1 MNLALTIALSA
12 LAAATPEPVP
22 DPATA
27 SIVRAAQEAEKNAGA
42 VIGVSVLHLETGR
55 RIAHRGNERF
65 QMASIFKVPV
75 AIATLGAAEK
85 GMLRLDQDV
94 EIRPA
99 DRQKIGPLYDGW
111 KPGMRVTVERMVD
124 VMLVY
129 SDNTAADKL
138 IQLLGGPSAVEKAL
152 TARGVTGIRISLDEK
167 GMGAAM
173 KKNLAAF
180 ERGAQN
186 GTSPDAIAR
195 MLARLFRGELL
206 PLPRT
211 DFILDAM
218 RRCSTGGKRL
228 RAGLPKGTDVRDKTG
243 TVRSC
248 SNDAGIITLPDGTHL
263 VVAVFVR
270 GGADAAARDAAIASV
285 ARAAW
290 EAFAPTR

>member
-42 VIGVSVLHLETGR
+42 AIGVSVLHLETGR

-65 QMASIFKVPV
+65 QMASVFKVPV

-99 DRQKIGPLYDGW
+99 DRQKIGPLYGGW
-111 KPGMRVTVERMVD
+111 KPEMRVTVERMVD

-152 TARGVTGIRISLDEK
+152 TARGVTGIRISLDER

-173 KKNLAAF
+173 RKDLAAF
-180 ERGAQN
+180 EKGAQN
-186 GTSPDAIAR
+186 GASPDSIAA
-195 MLARLFRGELL
+195 LLGRLHRGELL
-206 PLPRT
+206 SRT
-211 DFILDAM
+211 SADRILDAM
-218 RRCSTGGKRL
+218 RRCATGDKRL
-228 RAGLPKGTDVRDKTG
+228 RAGLPKGTEVRDKTG
-243 TVRSC
+243 TVGSC
-248 SNDAGIITLPDGTHL
+248 SNDAGIVTLPDGTHL
-263 VVAVFVR
+263 VLAVFVR
-270 GGADAAARDAAIASV
+270 GGAAAGRDAAIASV

-290 EAFAPTR
+290 RAFAPAR

>member
-1 MNLALTIALSA
+1 MTSTIRSTVTRIPGFHPSYRGPIFCRSAGRISTSWSRRSIPFSAAPSVAIATGTLKTLAIWKRSFPRWAMRQPVSRWRTDTPITAPAFFSASCAARTIEAVAGSGTRTGA
-12 LAAATPEPVP
+12 AAATPAPAP

-42 VIGVSVLHLETGR
+42 VIGVSVLHLETGW

-65 QMASIFKVPV
+65 QMASVFKVPV

-99 DRQKIGPLYDGW
+99 ERQKIGPLYDGW

-167 GMGAAM
+167 
-173 KKNLAAF
+173 
-180 ERGAQN
+180 
-186 GTSPDAIAR
+186 SIW
-195 MLARLFRGELL
+195 
-206 PLPRT
+206 
-211 DFILDAM
+211 
-218 RRCSTGGKRL
+218 
-228 RAGLPKGTDVRDKTG
+228 
-243 TVRSC
+243 
-248 SNDAGIITLPDGTHL
+248 
-263 VVAVFVR
+263 
-270 GGADAAARDAAIASV
+270 AIASG
-285 ARAAW
+285 
-290 EAFAPTR
+290 